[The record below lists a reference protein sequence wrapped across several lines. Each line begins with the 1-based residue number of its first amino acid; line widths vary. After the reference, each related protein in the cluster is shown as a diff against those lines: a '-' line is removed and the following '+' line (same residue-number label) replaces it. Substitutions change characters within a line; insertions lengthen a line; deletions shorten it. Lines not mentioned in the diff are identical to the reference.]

1 MRRIGWAIA
10 MLGTLLLLPRF
21 AAGDVLVLH
30 LDPEASSLDF
40 TLDATLHKVD
50 GHLGPASGD
59 IRFDPASEQASGEVV
74 IDLTASDTGIARRD
88 RKMQEQVLKTDRFP
102 HAVFRV
108 SRIDFLGPL
117 QQGGNDL
124 QLHGQLDLAGT
135 AHDVSVLAHADLDG
149 DHVTASAWLDVPYVD
164 WGLHDPS
171 FFVLRVAKVV
181 RVTMTIEGRLEG
193 EMPVAKPAAK

>member
-1 MRRIGWAIA
+1 MRRIEVVVAV
-10 MLGTLLLLPRF
+10 LGAVLLLPGF
-21 AAGDVLVLH
+21 ARADMLVLH
-30 LDPEASSLDF
+30 LDPRASSLDF
-40 TLDATLHKVD
+40 TLDATMHKVE

-59 IRFDPASEQASGEVV
+59 ITFDPASESAGGEVV

-88 RKMQEQVLKTDRFP
+88 RKMQEQVLKTDEYP
-102 HAVFRV
+102 TAVFRV
-108 SRIDFLGPL
+108 SRIDLLGPL

-124 QLHGQLDLAGT
+124 QLHGRLDLAGT
-135 AHDVSVLAHADLDG
+135 THDVSVLAHADLDG

-193 EMPVAKPAAK
+193 ATRVSRR

>member
-1 MRRIGWAIA
+1 MRRIEIA
-10 MLGTLLLLPRF
+10 VAVLGLALLLPGF
-21 AAGDVLVLH
+21 ARGETLVLH
-30 LDPEASSLDF
+30 LDPEASFLDF
-40 TLDATLHKVD
+40 TLDATMHKVD

-88 RKMQEQVLKTDRFP
+88 RKMQEQVLKTDKHP
-102 HAVFRV
+102 HAVYRV
-108 SRIDFLGPL
+108 SRIDLLGPL
-117 QQGGNDL
+117 QQGRNDL
-124 QLHGQLDLAGT
+124 QLHGRLDLAGT
-135 AHDVSVLAHADLDG
+135 THEVSVLAHADLDG
-149 DHVTASAWLDVPYVD
+149 DHVTASAWLDVSYVD

-193 EMPVAKPAAK
+193 EMPVAKPAAR